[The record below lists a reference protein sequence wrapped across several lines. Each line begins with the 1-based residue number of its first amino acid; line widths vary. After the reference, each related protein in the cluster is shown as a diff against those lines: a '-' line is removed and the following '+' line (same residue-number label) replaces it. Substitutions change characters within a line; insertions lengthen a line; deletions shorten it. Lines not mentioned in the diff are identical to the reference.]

1 MPRRLPLAEPSLGGN
16 AAAYLAECV
25 ESTYVSSIG
34 AFVDRFEREF
44 ADSVGSRFAVACN
57 SGTAALHLAF
67 TALGVGPGDDVLVP
81 TLTFV
86 ASANPVRYLG
96 ATPVLTDSEPATLNL
111 DPAIVV
117 DELERRARAGL
128 RQPRAIEVV
137 HLVGHPADM
146 VPILEVAAR
155 FGVPVIE
162 DASEA
167 LGAAWTTGSLAGRQ
181 VGSVGL
187 MGCFSFNGNKLIT
200 TGGGGMVTT
209 DDESLARRVR
219 HLSTQARLPG
229 RVYDH
234 DVVGFN
240 YRLSNLAAALG
251 VAQLEQLGELLAARR
266 ENARAYDAAI
276 ADLPG
281 IEPAARA
288 PWAEP
293 SFWLYTARLSIPD
306 AAERDRILDALGSAG
321 IDARPIWSPL
331 HRTHLYS
338 DAPLLGGAVAD
349 RIFDAAISLPSSSTL
364 RPADRER
371 VLDGLAAALSTAS

>member
-1 MPRRLPLAEPSLGGN
+1 
-16 AAAYLAECV
+16 
-25 ESTYVSSIG
+25 
-34 AFVDRFEREF
+34 
-44 ADSVGSRFAVACN
+44 
-57 SGTAALHLAF
+57 
-67 TALGVGPGDDVLVP
+67 
-81 TLTFV
+81 
-86 ASANPVRYLG
+86 
-96 ATPVLTDSEPATLNL
+96 
-111 DPAIVV
+111 
-117 DELERRARAGL
+117 
-128 RQPRAIEVV
+128 
-137 HLVGHPADM
+137 
-146 VPILEVAAR
+146 
-155 FGVPVIE
+155 
-162 DASEA
+162 
-167 LGAAWTTGSLAGRQ
+167 
-181 VGSVGL
+181 VGL

-200 TGGGGMVTT
+200 TCGGGLVTT
-209 DDESLARRVR
+209 DDDSLARRVL

-293 SFWLYTARLSIPD
+293 SFWLYTARLSNPD
-306 AAERDRILDALGSAG
+306 AAERDRILDLLGSAG